1 MASIGYAFDT
11 TDAVSLNGASWHYSL
26 TAIMVSGGTWGT
38 EVEVRGIV
46 SEQSTEKEEVR
57 ETRGLFDVYVVDPEA
72 GGVVYSGVVIAKDKE
87 MAKLK
92 ALQACEILLD
102 DLDDFDIICNRLG
115 DVRKKKEIAE
125 VRVVKDD

>member
-1 MASIGYAFDT
+1 MARIGYAFDT
-11 TDAVSLNGASWHYSL
+11 TDAVSFNGEFWHYSP
-26 TAIMVSGGTWGT
+26 TTIMVSGGAYGT
-38 EVEVRGIV
+38 EIEIWGIV
-46 SEQSTEKEEVR
+46 SPNTKKGEVR
-57 ETRGLFDVYVVDPEA
+57 EMRGLFEVYVVDPEA
-72 GGVVYSGVVIAKDKE
+72 GEIVYSEDVIAKDKE

-92 ALQACEILLD
+92 ALQACEVPLD